1 MTRGSVKFQQ
11 VAPGHGLIFRVTA
24 DHSPARWPE
33 ALKEEP
39 LRERTPKF
47 GSDVI
52 WTVTSAYRN
61 LGLDGAAKS
70 FRTFYPIVDMDAA
83 KIIVTRFIITDN
95 QHTIENSGGRSP
107 NFSRYIR
114 KRRIQFSQ

>member
-70 FRTFYPIVDMDAA
+70 FRTFYPIVDIDAA
-83 KIIVTRFIITDN
+83 KTIVTKFIIGGELRSRNFT
-95 QHTIENSGGRSP
+95 SGRSQ

-114 KRRIQFSQ
+114 KRRIDFSQ